1 MPGLAQSRR
10 FSPENI
16 GIYIQPV
23 VQGTSCHCEF
33 DLFYDPAN
41 LAEVERVKSLV
52 SKGALD
58 LANMGAFFSRPYGP
72 WAEVAYSR
80 AAETNILQRK
90 VKKIFDPNNV
100 LNPGR
105 LGF

>member
-1 MPGLAQSRR
+1 
-10 FSPENI
+10 
-16 GIYIQPV
+16 
-23 VQGTSCHCEF
+23 
-33 DLFYDPAN
+33 
-41 LAEVERVKSLV
+41 V
-52 SKGALD
+52 SEGAYD

-72 WAEVAYSR
+72 WAKIAYSR

-105 LGF
+105 LCF